1 MLEPVRAVRVAVA
14 YLTPDE
20 IEELTGLKRPHAQI
34 RELQAMGVPHL
45 VRRNGTPAVHEADA
59 RPWAKSQVRR
69 TAGPDYDA
77 LRG

>member
-1 MLEPVRAVRVAVA
+1 MS
-14 YLTPDE
+14 YLTPIE
-20 IEELTGLKRPHAQI
+20 IEELTGKQRPHAQV

-59 RPWAKSQVRR
+59 RPWAKAQVKR
-69 TAGPDYDA
+69 TKGPNYAA